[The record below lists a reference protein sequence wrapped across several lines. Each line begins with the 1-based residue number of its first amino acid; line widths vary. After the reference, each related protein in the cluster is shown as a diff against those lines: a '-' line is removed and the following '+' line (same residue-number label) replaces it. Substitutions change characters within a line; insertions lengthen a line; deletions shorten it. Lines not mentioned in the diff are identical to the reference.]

1 MRRRFSISTIV
12 VACCLTTYD
21 SLLSLFPGE
30 IKQIGRR
37 EKGWRRTIN
46 RLPLSQFPQIYLYE
60 FPRCRRVSSRLEAK
74 SMEIEVSCSSDDTL
88 SKVNRV
94 DLDSIRVKRKTLQN
108 LLEDC
113 QRALEL
119 LNLTDNTT
127 PGGDEIGDDSS
138 DGVGQ
143 QSDSPDSEE
152 FSSSSD
158 PGDPEADKYK
168 LISEREHEN
177 IKACDSIHDSVTC
190 FLAQFYDLI
199 KSRVE
204 CQDFREKIELAQV
217 SVSQDLAEVG
227 SSWDVVSE
235 DDVWGE
241 GTIAQTDEDYVVVRE
256 EDIADGI
263 ACFMATYLSSLKQT
277 KDISPDQLQKA
288 LSTMFSVKKRKGK
301 LRKAWEGSK
310 VIYNVASWSATAI
323 GIYQNPMILSIASK
337 AFWVSCK
344 AISKLV

>member
-1 MRRRFSISTIV
+1 
-12 VACCLTTYD
+12 
-21 SLLSLFPGE
+21 
-30 IKQIGRR
+30 
-37 EKGWRRTIN
+37 
-46 RLPLSQFPQIYLYE
+46 
-60 FPRCRRVSSRLEAK
+60 
-74 SMEIEVSCSSDDTL
+74 MEIEVSSSTPDD
-88 SKVNRV
+88 SVNRV
-94 DLDSIRVKRKTLQN
+94 VLDSIRVKRKTLQN

-119 LNLTDNTT
+119 LNLTETG
-127 PGGDEIGDDSS
+127 PAG
-138 DGVGQ
+138 DGVEAGGSQ
-143 QSDSPDSEE
+143 EDNNSDSPEREEE
-152 FSSSSD
+152 FSSSSSSSD
-158 PGDPEADKYK
+158 QGDPETDK
-168 LISEREHEN
+168 L
-177 IKACDSIHDSVTC
+177 
-190 FLAQFYDLI
+190 YDLI

-204 CQDFREKIELAQV
+204 GHDFREKIELAQV
-217 SVSQDLAEVG
+217 SLLQDLPEDG
-227 SSWDVVSE
+227 STWDVVSE

-241 GTIAQTDEDYVVVRE
+241 GETEDDYVVVRE

-263 ACFMATYLSSLKQT
+263 ACFMATYLSSLKET

>member
-1 MRRRFSISTIV
+1 
-12 VACCLTTYD
+12 
-21 SLLSLFPGE
+21 
-30 IKQIGRR
+30 
-37 EKGWRRTIN
+37 
-46 RLPLSQFPQIYLYE
+46 
-60 FPRCRRVSSRLEAK
+60 
-74 SMEIEVSCSSDDTL
+74 METEVSCSTHDTE

-119 LNLTDNTT
+119 LNLADTS
-127 PGGDEIGDDSS
+127 PGGDDIGGFQDDNS
-138 DGVGQ
+138 DRVGQ
-143 QSDSPDSEE
+143 QSDSPDSDE
-152 FSSSSD
+152 FSSSD
-158 PGDPEADKYK
+158 PGDPEADKN
-168 LISEREHEN
+168 LISERGYEN
-177 IKACDSIHDSVTC
+177 LKACGWIHDSVTC

-217 SVSQDLAEVG
+217 SVSQDLAEDG

-235 DDVWGE
+235 EDIWGE
-241 GTIAQTDEDYVVVRE
+241 GTMGQTEEDYVVVRE

>member
-1 MRRRFSISTIV
+1 
-12 VACCLTTYD
+12 
-21 SLLSLFPGE
+21 
-30 IKQIGRR
+30 
-37 EKGWRRTIN
+37 
-46 RLPLSQFPQIYLYE
+46 
-60 FPRCRRVSSRLEAK
+60 
-74 SMEIEVSCSSDDTL
+74 MEIEVSSSAHDT
-88 SKVNRV
+88 V

-108 LLEDC
+108 LLDDC

-119 LNLTDNTT
+119 LNLADTS
-127 PGGDEIGDDSS
+127 PGGDKTETGGSQEREEEEFRSS
-138 DGVGQ
+138 DQ
-143 QSDSPDSEE
+143 
-152 FSSSSD
+152 
-158 PGDPEADKYK
+158 GDPEADK
-168 LISEREHEN
+168 
-177 IKACDSIHDSVTC
+177 
-190 FLAQFYDLI
+190 FYDLI

-204 CQDFREKIELAQV
+204 CHGFREKIELAQV
-217 SVSQDLAEVG
+217 SLLQDLAEEEG

-235 DDVWGE
+235 DDILGVV
-241 GTIAQTDEDYVVVRE
+241 QTEDDYVVVRE

-288 LSTMFSVKKRKGK
+288 LSTMFSAKKRKGK

-344 AISKLV
+344 ALSKLV

>member
-1 MRRRFSISTIV
+1 
-12 VACCLTTYD
+12 
-21 SLLSLFPGE
+21 
-30 IKQIGRR
+30 
-37 EKGWRRTIN
+37 
-46 RLPLSQFPQIYLYE
+46 
-60 FPRCRRVSSRLEAK
+60 
-74 SMEIEVSCSSDDTL
+74 MEIEVSSSTPD
-88 SKVNRV
+88 SVE
-94 DLDSIRVKRKTLQN
+94 LDSIRVKRKTLQN

-119 LNLTDNTT
+119 LNLTDTA
-127 PGGDEIGDDSS
+127 PDSS
-138 DGVGQ
+138 QEDNN
-143 QSDSPDSEE
+143 SDSPEREEEE

-158 PGDPEADKYK
+158 PEADK
-168 LISEREHEN
+168 L
-177 IKACDSIHDSVTC
+177 
-190 FLAQFYDLI
+190 YDLI
-199 KSRVE
+199 RSRVE
-204 CQDFREKIELAQV
+204 GHDFREKIELAQV
-217 SVSQDLAEVG
+217 SLLHDLPEDG

-235 DDVWGE
+235 DDVWGVE
-241 GTIAQTDEDYVVVRE
+241 GQTEDDYVLVRE

-263 ACFMATYLSSLKQT
+263 ACFMATYLSSLNQT

>member
-1 MRRRFSISTIV
+1 
-12 VACCLTTYD
+12 
-21 SLLSLFPGE
+21 
-30 IKQIGRR
+30 
-37 EKGWRRTIN
+37 
-46 RLPLSQFPQIYLYE
+46 
-60 FPRCRRVSSRLEAK
+60 
-74 SMEIEVSCSSDDTL
+74 MEIEVSSSTPDDPL
-88 SKVNRV
+88 NRV
-94 DLDSIRVKRKTLQN
+94 ELDSIRVKRKTLQN

-119 LNLTDNTT
+119 LNLTETGPTSGSQEEDNN
-127 PGGDEIGDDSS
+127 
-138 DGVGQ
+138 
-143 QSDSPDSEE
+143 SDSPEREE
-152 FSSSSD
+152 ESD
-158 PGDPEADKYK
+158 QGDPETDK
-168 LISEREHEN
+168 L
-177 IKACDSIHDSVTC
+177 
-190 FLAQFYDLI
+190 YDLI

-204 CQDFREKIELAQV
+204 GHDFREKIELAQV
-217 SVSQDLAEVG
+217 SLLQDLPDG
-227 SSWDVVSE
+227 STWDVVSE

-241 GTIAQTDEDYVVVRE
+241 GETEDDYVVVRE

-277 KDISPDQLQKA
+277 KDISPDQLQK
-288 LSTMFSVKKRKGK
+288 VKKRKGK

>member
-1 MRRRFSISTIV
+1 
-12 VACCLTTYD
+12 
-21 SLLSLFPGE
+21 
-30 IKQIGRR
+30 
-37 EKGWRRTIN
+37 
-46 RLPLSQFPQIYLYE
+46 
-60 FPRCRRVSSRLEAK
+60 
-74 SMEIEVSCSSDDTL
+74 MEIEVSSSAHGT
-88 SKVNRV
+88 V

-108 LLEDC
+108 LLDDC

-119 LNLTDNTT
+119 LNLADTS
-127 PGGDEIGDDSS
+127 PGGDKTETGGSGEDNSNLVGSS
-138 DGVGQ
+138 EREE
-143 QSDSPDSEE
+143 EE
-152 FSSSSD
+152 F
-158 PGDPEADKYK
+158 PGDPEADK
-168 LISEREHEN
+168 
-177 IKACDSIHDSVTC
+177 
-190 FLAQFYDLI
+190 FYDLI

-204 CQDFREKIELAQV
+204 CHGFREKIELAQLLN
-217 SVSQDLAEVG
+217 LAEEEG

-235 DDVWGE
+235 DDILGVV
-241 GTIAQTDEDYVVVRE
+241 QTEDDYVVVRE

>member
-1 MRRRFSISTIV
+1 
-12 VACCLTTYD
+12 
-21 SLLSLFPGE
+21 
-30 IKQIGRR
+30 
-37 EKGWRRTIN
+37 
-46 RLPLSQFPQIYLYE
+46 
-60 FPRCRRVSSRLEAK
+60 
-74 SMEIEVSCSSDDTL
+74 MEIEVPCLSHDTEN
-88 SKVNRV
+88 KGTRI
-94 DLDSIRVKRKTLQN
+94 DLDSIRVKRKTLHK

-113 QRALEL
+113 QKALEL
-119 LNLTDNTT
+119 LDLTDTS
-127 PGGDEIGDDSS
+127 PSGGGE
-138 DGVGQ
+138 
-143 QSDSPDSEE
+143 QSDLLHEE
-152 FSSSSD
+152 EEELDREESSSSD
-158 PGDPEADKYK
+158 PGDPEADK
-168 LISEREHEN
+168 
-177 IKACDSIHDSVTC
+177 
-190 FLAQFYDLI
+190 FYDLI

-204 CQDFREKIELAQV
+204 CNDFRERIELAQV
-217 SVSQDLAEVG
+217 SVPQDLSEDG

-241 GTIAQTDEDYVVVRE
+241 EYLGQTEDDYVLVRE

-337 AFWVSCK
+337 AFWMSCQ

>member
-1 MRRRFSISTIV
+1 
-12 VACCLTTYD
+12 
-21 SLLSLFPGE
+21 
-30 IKQIGRR
+30 
-37 EKGWRRTIN
+37 
-46 RLPLSQFPQIYLYE
+46 
-60 FPRCRRVSSRLEAK
+60 
-74 SMEIEVSCSSDDTL
+74 MEIEVSSSTRDT
-88 SKVNRV
+88 V

-108 LLEDC
+108 LLDDC

-119 LNLTDNTT
+119 LNLADTSPTDRDKTET
-127 PGGDEIGDDSS
+127 GGSKEDNSSLVSSSEREEEELLPSS
-138 DGVGQ
+138 D
-143 QSDSPDSEE
+143 S
-152 FSSSSD
+152 
-158 PGDPEADKYK
+158 GDPEADK
-168 LISEREHEN
+168 L
-177 IKACDSIHDSVTC
+177 
-190 FLAQFYDLI
+190 YDLI

-204 CQDFREKIELAQV
+204 CDGFREKIELAQV
-217 SVSQDLAEVG
+217 SLLQDLAEG
-227 SSWDVVSE
+227 GSWDVVSK
-235 DDVWGE
+235 DDLWGE
-241 GTIAQTDEDYVVVRE
+241 GSLGQTEDDYVVVRE

>member
-1 MRRRFSISTIV
+1 
-12 VACCLTTYD
+12 
-21 SLLSLFPGE
+21 
-30 IKQIGRR
+30 
-37 EKGWRRTIN
+37 
-46 RLPLSQFPQIYLYE
+46 
-60 FPRCRRVSSRLEAK
+60 
-74 SMEIEVSCSSDDTL
+74 MEIEVSSSTPG
-88 SKVNRV
+88 SVNRV
-94 DLDSIRVKRKTLQN
+94 ELDSIRVKRKTLQN

-119 LNLTDNTT
+119 LNLTDTAPSGDGIKT
-127 PGGDEIGDDSS
+127 GGSQEEEDN
-138 DGVGQ
+138 
-143 QSDSPDSEE
+143 SDSPEREEE

-158 PGDPEADKYK
+158 QGDPETDK
-168 LISEREHEN
+168 L
-177 IKACDSIHDSVTC
+177 
-190 FLAQFYDLI
+190 YDLI

-204 CQDFREKIELAQV
+204 GHDFREKIELAQV
-217 SVSQDLAEVG
+217 SLLQDLPEDG
-227 SSWDVVSE
+227 STWDVVSE

-241 GTIAQTDEDYVVVRE
+241 GETEDDYVLVRE
-256 EDIADGI
+256 EDIADGL

>member
-1 MRRRFSISTIV
+1 
-12 VACCLTTYD
+12 
-21 SLLSLFPGE
+21 
-30 IKQIGRR
+30 
-37 EKGWRRTIN
+37 
-46 RLPLSQFPQIYLYE
+46 
-60 FPRCRRVSSRLEAK
+60 
-74 SMEIEVSCSSDDTL
+74 MEIEVSSSTPD
-88 SKVNRV
+88 SVE
-94 DLDSIRVKRKTLQN
+94 LDSIRVKRKTLQN

-119 LNLTDNTT
+119 LNLTDTA
-127 PGGDEIGDDSS
+127 PDSS
-138 DGVGQ
+138 QEDNNI
-143 QSDSPDSEE
+143 DSPEREEEEE

-158 PGDPEADKYK
+158 PEADK
-168 LISEREHEN
+168 L
-177 IKACDSIHDSVTC
+177 
-190 FLAQFYDLI
+190 YDLI
-199 KSRVE
+199 RSRVE
-204 CQDFREKIELAQV
+204 GHDFREKIELAQV
-217 SVSQDLAEVG
+217 SLLHDLPDG

-235 DDVWGE
+235 DDVWGVE
-241 GTIAQTDEDYVVVRE
+241 GQTEDDYVLVRE

-263 ACFMATYLSSLKQT
+263 ACFMATYLSSLNQT

>member
-1 MRRRFSISTIV
+1 
-12 VACCLTTYD
+12 
-21 SLLSLFPGE
+21 
-30 IKQIGRR
+30 
-37 EKGWRRTIN
+37 
-46 RLPLSQFPQIYLYE
+46 
-60 FPRCRRVSSRLEAK
+60 
-74 SMEIEVSCSSDDTL
+74 MEIEVSSSSSNQDT
-88 SKVNRV
+88 V

-108 LLEDC
+108 LLDDC

-119 LNLTDNTT
+119 LNLADTSPT
-127 PGGDEIGDDSS
+127 GGDKTETGGSKEDNSNLAGSS
-138 DGVGQ
+138 ER
-143 QSDSPDSEE
+143 EE
-152 FSSSSD
+152 
-158 PGDPEADKYK
+158 DPEADK
-168 LISEREHEN
+168 
-177 IKACDSIHDSVTC
+177 
-190 FLAQFYDLI
+190 FYDLI

-204 CQDFREKIELAQV
+204 CHEFREKIELAQV
-217 SVSQDLAEVG
+217 SLLQDLAEEG

-235 DDVWGE
+235 DDILGVG
-241 GTIAQTDEDYVVVRE
+241 QTEDDYVVVRE

>member
-1 MRRRFSISTIV
+1 
-12 VACCLTTYD
+12 
-21 SLLSLFPGE
+21 
-30 IKQIGRR
+30 
-37 EKGWRRTIN
+37 
-46 RLPLSQFPQIYLYE
+46 
-60 FPRCRRVSSRLEAK
+60 
-74 SMEIEVSCSSDDTL
+74 MEIEVSSSTPDD
-88 SKVNRV
+88 SVNRV
-94 DLDSIRVKRKTLQN
+94 VLDSIRVKRKTLQN

-119 LNLTDNTT
+119 LNLTETG
-127 PGGDEIGDDSS
+127 PGGDGIEASGSQEDNN
-138 DGVGQ
+138 
-143 QSDSPDSEE
+143 SDSPEREEE
-152 FSSSSD
+152 FSSSSSD
-158 PGDPEADKYK
+158 QGDPETDK
-168 LISEREHEN
+168 L
-177 IKACDSIHDSVTC
+177 
-190 FLAQFYDLI
+190 YDLI

-204 CQDFREKIELAQV
+204 GHDFREKIELAQV
-217 SVSQDLAEVG
+217 SLLQDLPEDG
-227 SSWDVVSE
+227 SSTWDVVSE

-241 GTIAQTDEDYVVVRE
+241 GETEDDYVVVRE

>member
-1 MRRRFSISTIV
+1 
-12 VACCLTTYD
+12 
-21 SLLSLFPGE
+21 
-30 IKQIGRR
+30 
-37 EKGWRRTIN
+37 
-46 RLPLSQFPQIYLYE
+46 
-60 FPRCRRVSSRLEAK
+60 
-74 SMEIEVSCSSDDTL
+74 MEIEVSSSTPDDPL
-88 SKVNRV
+88 NRV
-94 DLDSIRVKRKTLQN
+94 ELDSIRVKRKTLQN

-119 LNLTDNTT
+119 LNLTETGPTSGSQEEDNN
-127 PGGDEIGDDSS
+127 
-138 DGVGQ
+138 
-143 QSDSPDSEE
+143 SDSPEREE
-152 FSSSSD
+152 ESD
-158 PGDPEADKYK
+158 QGDPETDK
-168 LISEREHEN
+168 L
-177 IKACDSIHDSVTC
+177 
-190 FLAQFYDLI
+190 YDLI

-204 CQDFREKIELAQV
+204 GHDFREKIELAQV
-217 SVSQDLAEVG
+217 SLLQDLPEDG
-227 SSWDVVSE
+227 STWDVVSE

-241 GTIAQTDEDYVVVRE
+241 GETEDDYVVVRE

>member
-1 MRRRFSISTIV
+1 
-12 VACCLTTYD
+12 
-21 SLLSLFPGE
+21 
-30 IKQIGRR
+30 
-37 EKGWRRTIN
+37 
-46 RLPLSQFPQIYLYE
+46 
-60 FPRCRRVSSRLEAK
+60 
-74 SMEIEVSCSSDDTL
+74 METEVSCSTHDTE

-119 LNLTDNTT
+119 LNLADTS
-127 PGGDEIGDDSS
+127 PGGDDIGGFQDDNS
-138 DGVGQ
+138 DRVGQ
-143 QSDSPDSEE
+143 QSDSPDSDE
-152 FSSSSD
+152 FSSSD
-158 PGDPEADKYK
+158 PGDPEADK
-168 LISEREHEN
+168 
-177 IKACDSIHDSVTC
+177 
-190 FLAQFYDLI
+190 FYDLI

-217 SVSQDLAEVG
+217 SVSQDLAEDG

-235 DDVWGE
+235 EDIWGE
-241 GTIAQTDEDYVVVRE
+241 GTMGQTEEDYVVVRE

>member
-1 MRRRFSISTIV
+1 
-12 VACCLTTYD
+12 
-21 SLLSLFPGE
+21 FPL
-30 IKQIGRR
+30 
-37 EKGWRRTIN
+37 N
-46 RLPLSQFPQIYLYE
+46 
-60 FPRCRRVSSRLEAK
+60 
-74 SMEIEVSCSSDDTL
+74 SMEIEVSSSTPG
-88 SKVNRV
+88 SVNRV
-94 DLDSIRVKRKTLQN
+94 ELDSIRVKRKTLQN

-119 LNLTDNTT
+119 LNLTDTAPSGDGIET
-127 PGGDEIGDDSS
+127 GGSQEEEDN
-138 DGVGQ
+138 
-143 QSDSPDSEE
+143 SDSPEREEE

-158 PGDPEADKYK
+158 QGDPETDK
-168 LISEREHEN
+168 L
-177 IKACDSIHDSVTC
+177 
-190 FLAQFYDLI
+190 YDLI

-204 CQDFREKIELAQV
+204 GHDFREKIELAQV
-217 SVSQDLAEVG
+217 SLLQDLPEDG
-227 SSWDVVSE
+227 STWDVVSE

-241 GTIAQTDEDYVVVRE
+241 GETEDDYVLVRE
-256 EDIADGI
+256 EDIADGL

>member
-1 MRRRFSISTIV
+1 
-12 VACCLTTYD
+12 
-21 SLLSLFPGE
+21 
-30 IKQIGRR
+30 
-37 EKGWRRTIN
+37 
-46 RLPLSQFPQIYLYE
+46 
-60 FPRCRRVSSRLEAK
+60 
-74 SMEIEVSCSSDDTL
+74 MEIEVSSSTPDD
-88 SKVNRV
+88 SVNRV
-94 DLDSIRVKRKTLQN
+94 VLDSIRVKRKTLQN

-119 LNLTDNTT
+119 LNLTETG
-127 PGGDEIGDDSS
+127 PAG
-138 DGVGQ
+138 DGVEAGGSQ
-143 QSDSPDSEE
+143 EDNNSDSPEREEE
-152 FSSSSD
+152 FSSSSSSD
-158 PGDPEADKYK
+158 QGDPETDK
-168 LISEREHEN
+168 L
-177 IKACDSIHDSVTC
+177 
-190 FLAQFYDLI
+190 YDLI

-204 CQDFREKIELAQV
+204 GHDFREKIELAQV
-217 SVSQDLAEVG
+217 SLLQDLPDG
-227 SSWDVVSE
+227 SSTWDVVSE

-241 GTIAQTDEDYVVVRE
+241 GETEDDYVLVRE

>member
-1 MRRRFSISTIV
+1 
-12 VACCLTTYD
+12 
-21 SLLSLFPGE
+21 
-30 IKQIGRR
+30 
-37 EKGWRRTIN
+37 
-46 RLPLSQFPQIYLYE
+46 
-60 FPRCRRVSSRLEAK
+60 
-74 SMEIEVSCSSDDTL
+74 MEIEVSSSAHGT
-88 SKVNRV
+88 V

-108 LLEDC
+108 LLDDC

-119 LNLTDNTT
+119 LNLADTS
-127 PGGDEIGDDSS
+127 PGGDKTETGGSGEDNSNLVGSS
-138 DGVGQ
+138 EREE
-143 QSDSPDSEE
+143 EE
-152 FSSSSD
+152 F
-158 PGDPEADKYK
+158 PGDPEADK
-168 LISEREHEN
+168 
-177 IKACDSIHDSVTC
+177 
-190 FLAQFYDLI
+190 FYDLI

-204 CQDFREKIELAQV
+204 CHGFREKIELAQV
-217 SVSQDLAEVG
+217 SLAEEEG

-235 DDVWGE
+235 DDILGVV
-241 GTIAQTDEDYVVVRE
+241 QTEDDYVVVRE

>member
-1 MRRRFSISTIV
+1 FSGGNKTNKYCRSQ
-12 VACCLTTYD
+12 L
-21 SLLSLFPGE
+21 
-30 IKQIGRR
+30 
-37 EKGWRRTIN
+37 WRRTIKFIFFSFTN
-46 RLPLSQFPQIYLYE
+46 FSLKLSD
-60 FPRCRRVSSRLEAK
+60 
-74 SMEIEVSCSSDDTL
+74 SMEIEVSCSTHDAET
-88 SKVNRV
+88 KGNRI

-108 LLEDC
+108 LLADC

-119 LNLTDNTT
+119 LEL
-127 PGGDEIGDDSS
+127 PGDENGGEQSESPEEEEEEES
-138 DGVGQ
+138 DR
-143 QSDSPDSEE
+143 EE
-152 FSSSSD
+152 PSASD
-158 PGDPEADKYK
+158 PGDPEADK
-168 LISEREHEN
+168 
-177 IKACDSIHDSVTC
+177 
-190 FLAQFYDLI
+190 FYDLI

-204 CQDFREKIELAQV
+204 CNDFREKIELAQV
-217 SVSQDLAEVG
+217 SVPQVLAEDS

-235 DDVWGE
+235 DDLWDEECVG
-241 GTIAQTDEDYVVVRE
+241 QTEDDYVVVRE

-337 AFWVSCK
+337 AFWMSCQ